1 MINTSGGDSGAG
13 GSGAGAGVGGS
24 GTTAGAGGGGGGFKK
39 GGFKSSFSS
48 VKGPPAPV
56 APTKKNVLED
66 DEDDDDDEDEGMGGG
81 RAAQTK
87 QQQAPAQPLKQADQ
101 GESDTDEEYSNDQI
115 GGGYYDPRTPTGCS
129 VGCAGAHAA
138 MV

>member
-1 MINTSGGDSGAG
+1 MINTS

-24 GTTAGAGGGGGGFKK
+24 GTTAGAGGGGGGGGGGFKK

-56 APTKKNVLED
+56 APTKKNVLGDD
-66 DEDDDDDEDEGMGGG
+66 DEEDEGMGGG
-81 RAAQTK
+81 RAVQTK

-115 GGGYYDPRTPTGCS
+115 GGGYYDPRRPTGCS